1 MGCRLG
7 WRLLARGNL
16 LLDAGDI
23 GSDFENR
30 RSAIEALTGL
40 LVTFP
45 IWGRVDEE
53 DYWWALAR
61 QRPTSRSASSY
72 ISQSWM
78 PRALAWA
85 SRKKGPPQR
94 AAQV

>member
-53 DYWWALAR
+53 DYWWAR
-61 QRPTSRSASSY
+61 RSSETDFE
-72 ISQSWM
+72 I
-78 PRALAWA
+78 RF
-85 SRKKGPPQR
+85 
-94 AAQV
+94 VVH